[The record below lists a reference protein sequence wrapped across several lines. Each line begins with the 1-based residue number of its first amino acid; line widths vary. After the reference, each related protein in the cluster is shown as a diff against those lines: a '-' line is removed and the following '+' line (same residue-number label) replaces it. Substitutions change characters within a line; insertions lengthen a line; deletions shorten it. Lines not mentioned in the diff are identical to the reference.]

1 MAFIVFSVSL
11 AIVRNMFNRMM
22 EQMPD
27 EKNRD
32 WKKAI
37 KRKIIRDKPKKQV
50 DDKKESLINHQYLP
64 ASNPKIVE
72 EEK

>member
-22 EQMPD
+22 EQLPE
-27 EKNRD
+27 EKSRD

-50 DDKKESLINHQYLP
+50 DEKKESLIDHQEEP
-64 ASNPKIVE
+64 KKIVE
-72 EEK
+72 EEKK

>member
-22 EQMPD
+22 EQLPE

-37 KRKIIRDKPKKQV
+37 KRKIIRDKPKK
-50 DDKKESLINHQYLP
+50 
-64 ASNPKIVE
+64 
-72 EEK
+72 